1 MFPAVNNV
9 AAKCVYDERMF
20 SKDEDKLNVDT
31 TDPED
36 DYFQIMKNMNTEQ
49 RTVIFY
55 SVIVQYF
62 FQKLLIVV
70 FNNSYSVH
78 IYSILYRALKLIK
91 TQTPKLQNES
101 NLKTF

>member
-36 DYFQIMKNMNTEQ
+36 DYFQIMKNMNAEQ
-49 RTVIFY
+49 RKVIFY

-62 FQKLLIVV
+62 FQKLLKYYIIVV
-70 FNNSYSVH
+70 FTNS
-78 IYSILYRALKLIK
+78 
-91 TQTPKLQNES
+91 
-101 NLKTF
+101 